1 MSKETRNLRALLE
14 EYGAC
19 KTIATGS
26 SGTLTLTD
34 VLDPSALARILDPKL
49 CGHKPG
55 RQDIINAYVMLSR
68 NHEEMEMLLS
78 EMKNVLHYY
87 EIRVA
92 GILNAMDEYS
102 NLHTA
107 FAKGAHALLHNILSD
122 TYIHFHK
129 CKELFTPYLNG
140 YPSTSMYQD
149 CESDISSDSSDDS
162 DFSDDLM

>member
-1 MSKETRNLRALLE
+1 
-14 EYGAC
+14 
-19 KTIATGS
+19 
-26 SGTLTLTD
+26 
-34 VLDPSALARILDPKL
+34 
-49 CGHKPG
+49 
-55 RQDIINAYVMLSR
+55 
-68 NHEEMEMLLS
+68 MEMLLS

-87 EIRVA
+87 EVRVA

-129 CKELFTPYLNG
+129 RKELFTRVI